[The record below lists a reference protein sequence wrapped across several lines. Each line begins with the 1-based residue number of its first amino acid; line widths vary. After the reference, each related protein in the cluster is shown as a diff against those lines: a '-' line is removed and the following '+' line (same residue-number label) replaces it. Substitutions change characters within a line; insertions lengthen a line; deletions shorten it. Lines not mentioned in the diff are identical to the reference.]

1 MDIDPRVRWRL
12 VAPEE
17 DKRVRSRTLVGFA
30 LVLAVVAG
38 CDGGDPAPENTVDT
52 AREAAMT
59 ALARSADHLQTESFT
74 VEVESGDAMRTTS
87 RMDAPHRRAEMAL
100 RQATGEEQ
108 SMTVRTRL
116 LGDDVFMQI
125 EGATIPGVDARWMRI
140 DQSKIKR
147 GMEVGFAPGTN
158 DAGGADRLLAAI
170 TDADRLPDGRYKGTV
185 DLGQVGTG
193 TGLSFSTSD
202 IAGLGDAARAV
213 PFLARLDERGR
224 LIHMQIDLPS
234 ITAGKAP
241 TVETRYSAFGEPFEV
256 AAPPADQVV
265 TPPDSVY
272 QYFGG

>member
-1 MDIDPRVRWRL
+1 M
-12 VAPEE
+12 
-17 DKRVRSRTLVGFA
+17 RSRTLAGFA
-30 LVLAVVAG
+30 LVLALVAG
-38 CDGGDPAPENTVDT
+38 CDGGGPAPETTADA
-52 AREAAMT
+52 ARESALT

-87 RMDAPHRRAEMAL
+87 RMDVPHRRAEMAL
-100 RQATGEEQ
+100 RQATGEERT
-108 SMTVRTRL
+108 MTVRTRL

-125 EGATIPGVDARWMRI
+125 EGAAIPGVDARWMRI

-147 GMEVGFAPGTN
+147 GLEVGFTPGTN
-158 DAGGADRLLAAI
+158 DAGGANRLLAAI
-170 TDADRLPDGRYKGTV
+170 TDASRLPDGRYKGTV
-185 DLGQVGTG
+185 DLAQVGTG

-224 LIHMQIDLPS
+224 LVHLQLDLPAV
-234 ITAGKAP
+234 TAGKAP
-241 TVETRYSAFGEPFEV
+241 MIETRYSAFGEPFDV
-256 AAPPADQVV
+256 QAPPADQVV